1 MYFKISYSFVTI
13 FTNEMYSFLRK
24 MMMMWTDIE
33 IIFALLKA
41 EHLTVYKCTFFIKGL
56 RGDQGGNGFCGV
68 STQPCFPLLILF
80 LFFDSFGDSAIA

>member
-1 MYFKISYSFVTI
+1 
-13 FTNEMYSFLRK
+13 
-24 MMMMWTDIE
+24 MWTDIE

-68 STQPCFPLLILF
+68 STQPCFHCSFSFSFLIHLGILLLLEIWCFILGIE
-80 LFFDSFGDSAIA
+80 LFCFSV